1 MSALRHRIAGAAL
14 MLLAIGS
21 GPAGASEASPDFLP
35 AAEQVR
41 RAIASHP
48 QLRVARS
55 QRQQAEAEA
64 RGLAAGPH
72 EFTLELAPQRRR
84 IRGGPRFNEYE
95 ASLSRGL
102 RWPGK
107 ARLDRQIGA
116 LGTALAGTELGEA
129 EHELGQRLLQR
140 WLDWLQAEAA
150 HAQAEEQHRLLQ
162 EDRAAVARRVELGD
176 AAALELDV
184 AEASLARSRAA
195 LRAAESA
202 ALAARTL
209 LRGDFPDL
217 ALPERAP
224 GLPDPQLDA
233 PGLER
238 MGSRLLAGSHALD
251 TARQATERESLRARR
266 AQAERRPDPSLG
278 LRWLDEEDGQERAVG
293 ISLSI
298 PLGSRQ
304 RRAEATAALAAADA
318 SQAQLDAIERELGIR
333 TGLRVT
339 ATRQAIA
346 IWQDQAAALAA
357 VRASSARIRRAHALG
372 EVGMAELIMARQLE
386 SEAALAELDAR
397 AQAHRATLELRLDA
411 HELWP
416 EAQ

>member
-95 ASLSRGL
+95 ASISRGL

-116 LGTALAGTELGEA
+116 LGTALAVSELGEA

-176 AAALELDV
+176 AAVRELDV
-184 AEASLARSRAA
+184 ADAGLARARAA
-195 LRAAESA
+195 RRMAEA
-202 ALAARTL
+202 EALAARATL
-209 LRGDFPDL
+209 TGDFPQL
-217 ALPERAP
+217 SLPERTP
-224 GLPDPQLDA
+224 RLPDPKLDA
-233 PGLER
+233 LDPER
-238 MGSRLLAGSHALD
+238 LTARLVAGNHALEA
-251 TARQATERESLRARR
+251 ARQEAAREARRAQR

-278 LRWLDEEDGQERAVG
+278 LRWLDEEDGQEQALG
-293 ISLSI
+293 LTLSI
-298 PLGSRQ
+298 PLGNRQ
-304 RRAEATAALAAADA
+304 RRAEAAAALAAADA
-318 SQAQLDAIERELGIR
+318 SQARLEALQRSLDTAAELMVSTVGR
-333 TGLRVT
+333 AL
-339 ATRQAIA
+339 A
-346 IWQDQAAALAA
+346 IWQDQAEALAA
-357 VRASSARIRRAHALG
+357 VRASSARTRRAHALG
-372 EVGMAELIMARQLE
+372 EAGMAELIVAQQLE
-386 SEAALAELDAR
+386 ADAAHTELEAR
-397 AQAHRATLELRLDA
+397 AQAHRSILQLRLDA
-411 HELWP
+411 HELWS
-416 EAQ
+416 ESQ